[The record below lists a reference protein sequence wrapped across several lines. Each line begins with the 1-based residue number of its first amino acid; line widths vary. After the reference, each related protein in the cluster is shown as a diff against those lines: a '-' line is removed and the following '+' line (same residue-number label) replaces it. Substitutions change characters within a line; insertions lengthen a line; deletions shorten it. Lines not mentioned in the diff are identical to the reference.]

1 MSAPIDSLLRIGA
14 FSRRVG
20 VSAAVLRAWESRY
33 GLFTPTR
40 TPGGFRLYSP
50 ADERRARRMV
60 AHLEAGLAARES
72 AELVL
77 SAPAVGDPVEQLVTA
92 WQRFDADAAH
102 GALDALL
109 SDADA
114 ATVTARTILPA
125 LTAAASGW
133 RHADLGPAQ
142 VHFAARLLEA
152 RLLALGGRWH
162 EGPGPLALVGCGPG
176 EQHTLGAVTFA
187 LALHARGWRIAY
199 LGADAPVA
207 GFVAAARALEPA
219 RVVVAITMPDG
230 APGALDELRGLP
242 RLALAGPAIS
252 TATAQAAGGVPLAG
266 DPASAA
272 AAL

>member
-1 MSAPIDSLLRIGA
+1 MSAPVDSLLRIGA

-50 ADERRARRMV
+50 ADERQARRMV

-77 SAPAVGDPVEQLVTA
+77 SAPAFADPVEQLVTA
-92 WQRFDADAAH
+92 WQRFDADGAH

-109 SDADA
+109 SDADPA
-114 ATVTARTILPA
+114 GVTARTILPA
-125 LTAAASGW
+125 LTSAAAGW
-133 RHADLGPAQ
+133 IGHDLGPAQ

-176 EQHTLGAVTFA
+176 EQHTLGAITFA
-187 LALHARGWRIAY
+187 LALHGRGWRIAY

-219 RVVVAITMPDG
+219 RVVIASTMPISASDG
-230 APGALDELRGLP
+230 LGDLWGLP
-242 RLALAGPAIS
+242 GLTLAGPAFS
-252 TATAQAAGGVPLAG
+252 PRAARAAGGVRLDV

-272 AAL
+272 SAL